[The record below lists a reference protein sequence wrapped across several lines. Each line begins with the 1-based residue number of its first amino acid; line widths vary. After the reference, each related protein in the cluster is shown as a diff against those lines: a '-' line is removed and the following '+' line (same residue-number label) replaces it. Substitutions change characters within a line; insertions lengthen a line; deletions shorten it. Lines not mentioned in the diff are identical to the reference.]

1 LVAELTDA
9 DTAKTILDALE
20 SRRRSPSLYALH
32 LYEMA
37 REGKLTPDI
46 LRFLDEESAAL
57 GPAVSHPLV
66 DAAGPAWIPG
76 PEAELVSAGTE
87 IREILALPEYQ
98 KVMSDYAAGIL
109 REGAGDET
117 GRMELAKI
125 VGLMDPRSPLAGRV
139 EDLLLDASPE
149 VVHLAVA
156 AAGRLRRRASVPLL
170 LTRLSDPGCRADA
183 EEALIGFGA
192 SVAGTL
198 ADALLDAEVPADAR
212 RRIAAILSETADQDC
227 VEALQEALAGG
238 DPALD
243 RDLIDALARLRDRD
257 PDLRFDP
264 GVTRAAAGRELSR
277 LASART
283 RAEGWWLFKLFGL
296 LDRDKDL
303 ARAGQNF
310 AGGTA
315 GEAAF
320 ALELLDHVL
329 PLEWKEKALP
339 VLERLVRSEAG
350 K

>member
-1 LVAELTDA
+1 
-9 DTAKTILDALE
+9 
-20 SRRRSPSLYALH
+20 
-32 LYEMA
+32 MA

-57 GPAVSHPLV
+57 GPAASHPLL

-76 PEAELVSAGTE
+76 PEAELVSAGAE

-98 KVMSDYAAGIL
+98 KVMNDYAAGVL

-117 GRMELAKI
+117 GRMELAKV
-125 VGLMDPRSPLAGRV
+125 VGLMDPRSPLADRV

-149 VVHLAVA
+149 VVHLAIA

-170 LTRLSDPGCRADA
+170 MDRLSDPGSRTDA
-183 EEALIGFGA
+183 EEALTGYGA
-192 SVAGTL
+192 SIAGSL
-198 ADALLDAEVPADAR
+198 GDVLFDAGAPADAR
-212 RRIAAILSETADQDC
+212 RRIAAILSETPDQDC
-227 VEALQEALAGG
+227 ADALLGALAGG

-243 RDLIDALARLRDRD
+243 RDLIDALSRLRARR
-257 PDLRFDP
+257 PALRFDP
-264 GVTRAAAGRELSR
+264 AVVRAAAGRELGR
-277 LASART
+277 LASAQT
-283 RAEGWWLFKLFGL
+283 RAEGWWLFKVLGL
-296 LDRDKDL
+296 LVREEDL

-315 GEAAF
+315 GEAAY